1 MYNICIVGAGA
12 AGMAAA
18 LSISMENQDL
28 KIILIEKKEEVGK
41 KLSATGNGKCNIS
54 NNILP
59 SFGDTSKFFRKIG
72 IEIKVDSEGRAYPVS
87 ESAKDV
93 VKGLENAVTA
103 WGCDIVKKEE
113 VMSIEKEDVYII
125 KTNKNQ
131 YTAEKVILAT
141 GGKSAPQFGT
151 TGDGYRIAKKLGHT
165 INKLA
170 PALVP
175 VECESEI
182 LGNIAGVRAKGKV
195 NLFRHGFFVESE
207 EGEIQFT
214 KDGLSGICIFNL
226 SNYLVLNEKTSFKDY
241 KITIDLLSR
250 YQEMEIFHMMKTR
263 KNILNLDTKDLMLSI
278 VNSKI
283 AERLL
288 EKWSIKYPKAAM
300 LSDEQLKEIIGEF
313 RNVEYKVTGAKG
325 WKDAQCTKG
334 GISWDDFDWDTFES
348 KVCPGLYVI
357 GEIIDYDG
365 PCGGFN
371 LENAW
376 LSARKAGKAICT
388 EYTK

>member
-1 MYNICIVGAGA
+1 
-12 AGMAAA
+12 
-18 LSISMENQDL
+18 
-28 KIILIEKKEEVGK
+28 
-41 KLSATGNGKCNIS
+41 
-54 NNILP
+54 
-59 SFGDTSKFFRKIG
+59 
-72 IEIKVDSEGRAYPVS
+72 
-87 ESAKDV
+87 
-93 VKGLENAVTA
+93 
-103 WGCDIVKKEE
+103 
-113 VMSIEKEDVYII
+113 
-125 KTNKNQ
+125 
-131 YTAEKVILAT
+131 
-141 GGKSAPQFGT
+141 
-151 TGDGYRIAKKLGHT
+151 
-165 INKLA
+165 
-170 PALVP
+170 
-175 VECESEI
+175 
-182 LGNIAGVRAKGKV
+182 
-195 NLFRHGFFVESE
+195 
-207 EGEIQFT
+207 
-214 KDGLSGICIFNL
+214 
-226 SNYLVLNEKTSFKDY
+226 
-241 KITIDLLSR
+241 
-250 YQEMEIFHMMKTR
+250 
-263 KNILNLDTKDLMLSI
+263 MLSI

-357 GEIIDYDG
+357 GEIVDYDG